1 MPRKKRKYCPYCS
14 AKISIRSEH
23 DTEREYCSSC
33 DVFFYDNPLPVVS
46 AIVIKDREVLLV
58 KRKNDPYKNQWCL
71 PSGFSETGESIQQ
84 ACLREL
90 EEETGIKGQITALVD
105 ADSTPNYFYG
115 DLIFHTF
122 EVEQIGGKMQAGDD
136 ALDAKYFPIHETP
149 NLAFQSNNKAIVV
162 FIKSKT
168 EYWAIID
175 SFTKSI
181 SGVEN
186 KDFKPNFLSDV
197 LVEMIENN
205 AASIAVRWM
214 EDVRTNS
221 STPSY
226 KEFDH
231 ATLFKRINTVLSQ
244 FEEWLGGHYDNEK
257 MRDFYFNLGK
267 RRKQAGINISE
278 VLSALS
284 LSKKHIWEFALSQN
298 MWVKT
303 IDIYRT
309 LELDRRMVFF
319 FDKATYY
326 VSKGYEAEE
335 V

>member
-1 MPRKKRKYCPYCS
+1 MPKKQRKYCPYCS
-14 AKISIRSEH
+14 GNISIQSEH
-23 DTEREYCSSC
+23 DTDREYCANC

-46 AIVIKDREVLLV
+46 AIVTKDREVLLI
-58 KRKNDPYKNQWCL
+58 KRKNDPYKNEWCL
-71 PSGFSETGESIQQ
+71 PSGFSETGESIQE

-90 EEETGIKGQITALVD
+90 EEETCIKGQITSLVD

-122 EVEQIGGKMQAGDD
+122 EVEQIGGEMKAGDD
-136 ALDAKYFPIHETP
+136 ALEAKYFPIHETP
-149 NLAFQSNNKAIVV
+149 KLAFSSNTRALDE

-175 SFTKSI
+175 SFKQSI

-186 KDFKPNFLSDV
+186 KEYKPNFLSDV
-197 LVEMIENN
+197 LVEMIQNN
-205 AASIAVRWM
+205 AATIAVRWM

-244 FEEWLGGHYDNEK
+244 FEEWLGGHYDNVK

-267 RRKQAGINISE
+267 RRKQAGINMSE

-298 MWVKT
+298 LWVKT

-309 LELDRRMVFF
+309 LELDRRMVIF
-319 FDKATYY
+319 FDKAAYY
-326 VSKGYEAEE
+326 VAKGYEI
-335 V
+335 

>member
-1 MPRKKRKYCPYCS
+1 MPKKPRKYCPYCS
-14 AKISIRSEH
+14 DKISIRSEH
-23 DTEREYCSSC
+23 DTDREYCVSC
-33 DVFFYDNPLPVVS
+33 NVFFYDNPLPVVS

-58 KRKNDPYKNQWCL
+58 KRKNEPYKHKWCL
-71 PSGFSETGESIQQ
+71 PSGFSEIGESIQQ

-90 EEETGIKGQITALVD
+90 EEETGIIGQISGLVD

-122 EVEQIGGKMQAGDD
+122 EVEQIGGTMQAGDD
-136 ALDAKYFPIHETP
+136 ALEVKYFPIHETP
-149 NLAFQSNNKAIVV
+149 ELAFTSNTKALEV
-162 FIKSKT
+162 FIKSKA

-175 SFTKSI
+175 SFKQSI
-181 SGVEN
+181 AGLEGAAY
-186 KDFKPNFLSDV
+186 KHNFLSDV

-205 AASIAVRWM
+205 AATIAVRWM
-214 EDVRTNS
+214 DDIRTNP

-244 FEEWLGGHYDNEK
+244 FEEWLGGHYDHQE

-267 RRKQAGINISE
+267 RRKEAGINMSE

-284 LSKKHIWEFALSQN
+284 LSRKHIWEFALSQN
-298 MWVKT
+298 LWVKT

-309 LELDRRMVFF
+309 LELNRRVVIF
-319 FDKATYY
+319 FDKAAYY
-326 VSKGYEAEE
+326 VAKGYES
-335 V
+335 